1 MSAASAPGPASLD
14 GLAWL
19 ARVGASPCEPL
30 SLAMGWSRSTTF
42 SHIARLQ
49 DAGCIA
55 RVAMARGQGSL
66 ILVTTRGVRVA
77 GDLGV
82 GAPALSRTEQLGAR
96 GRVRVGRRVAS
107 GPRAARGYPPAS

>member
-1 MSAASAPGPASLD
+1 MGRPVSPGPASLH

-30 SLAMGWSRSTTF
+30 SLAMGWGQRTTF
-42 SHIARLQ
+42 NHLARLQ
-49 DAGCIA
+49 DAGWIA

-66 ILVTTRGVRVA
+66 ILVTARGVSVA

-82 GAPALSRTEQLGAR
+82 GPPRSVGPTNWAHATACAWVAAWLEVR
-96 GRVRVGRRVAS
+96 G
-107 GPRAARGYPPAS
+107 